1 MNNKD
6 VAMRWLALP
15 LLLAMAAIAVAA
27 IDRGGVARGIVAN
40 GHIRDIGTLRVA
52 GVDYDVS
59 QAKIVI
65 DGVPGAAS
73 ELRQGQLVELRD
85 IVYTHASTGPQALP
99 TVGLVTFR
107 DAVQGPISKIRIN
120 GDGTA
125 QLTVLGQLITVN
137 RRTRISPELG
147 NGFARFQLN
156 QRIEVS
162 GYAGLSGRLLATRI
176 DPAPAGAFEVT
187 GEVVAVRG
195 KHLVIGDQLVDFSD
209 AVITG
214 FGPFQPR
221 RGDWVEV
228 RGVLQR
234 PVLKAIGVSRED
246 RGLRGE
252 PLQEIDIEGL
262 VTDVKPLVGRFEIDG
277 TPVELTEKT
286 IFIGGS
292 FDDVIAGRLIEV
304 EGEYDEYGRLVR
316 ARHVRIGEPSSIE
329 QDGVGVVVR

>member
-15 LLLAMAAIAVAA
+15 LLLAIAALAGAA

-59 QAKIVI
+59 QAKIII

-85 IVYTHASTGPQALP
+85 IVYPQMSTGPQTLP
-99 TVGLVTFR
+99 TVGVVTFR

-137 RRTRISPELG
+137 QRTRISAELG
-147 NGFARFQLN
+147 GNGRFQLN

-187 GEVVAVRG
+187 GEIVAVRG
-195 KHLVIGDQLVDFSD
+195 NHLVIGDQLVDFSN

-214 FGPFQPR
+214 FGPFRPR

-234 PVLKAIGVSRED
+234 PVLQAIGVSRED

-262 VTDVKPLVGRFEIDG
+262 VTEVKTLVGRFEVDG

-286 IFIGGS
+286 VFIGGT
-292 FDDVIAGRLIEV
+292 FDDVIPGRLIEV

-316 ARHVRIGEPSSIE
+316 ARHVRVGEPSSVE
-329 QDGVGVVVR
+329 DDGSLLSR